1 MRKLESLIVVK
12 VQRGW
17 KTDRQIVAQSIL
29 RERRTVAIGN
39 LSTRRRDIEDVS
51 AREFLRLE
59 GRNNFLVER
68 RLRDF
73 FRGRGTGRRRR
84 RRRQL
89 LSGRIRSRHHQ
100 RYKTNA
106 RD

>member
-1 MRKLESLIVVK
+1 MRKFQGLAVVK
-12 VQRGW
+12 LKWGW
-17 KTDRQIVAQSIL
+17 KIDRQTVAESVL